1 MATSIRY
8 LAVEDFQLTAMQKK
22 KQKQK
27 QKEEKKNK
35 RKSTEDWCSS
45 GLLSSLC
52 WLRFF
57 FSKMNQ

>member
-27 QKEEKKNK
+27 QKEEKKQGK
-35 RKSTEDWCSS
+35 KYR
-45 GLLSSLC
+45 GLVFHWAS
-52 WLRFF
+52 FF
-57 FSKMNQ
+57 FVLVKVFLF

>member
-27 QKEEKKNK
+27 QKEEKKQEK
-35 RKSTEDWCSS
+35 KHR
-45 GLLSSLC
+45 GLVFQWASFLFVLVKVF
-52 WLRFF
+52 LF
-57 FSKMNQ
+57 

>member
-27 QKEEKKNK
+27 QKEEKKK
-35 RKSTEDWCSS
+35 QEKKHR
-45 GLLSSLC
+45 GLVFQWAS
-52 WLRFF
+52 FF
-57 FSKMNQ
+57 FVLVKVFLF

>member
-27 QKEEKKNK
+27 QKEEKKQEK
-35 RKSTEDWCSS
+35 KHR
-45 GLLSSLC
+45 GLVFQWAS
-52 WLRFF
+52 FF
-57 FSKMNQ
+57 LVLVKVFLF

>member
-27 QKEEKKNK
+27 QKEEKKQEK
-35 RKSTEDWCSS
+35 KHR
-45 GLLSSLC
+45 GLVFQWAS
-52 WLRFF
+52 FF
-57 FSKMNQ
+57 FVLVKVFLF